1 MEIPRAEHNLR
12 NSVIRLTCSKL
23 KCYTTLIRRDT
34 GSAKRGEPSEA
45 KSGKPINVVH
55 MSSTFVPSLTVEI
68 IFRRIGS
75 HDRYRKRGLQT
86 LFANGRKK
94 NWSRF
99 RVVLTKE
106 MQGGN
111 KNASRQQSDYFTH
124 SSYQEMKGCRRKYK
138 LNIQIH

>member
-1 MEIPRAEHNLR
+1 MLHNAHANR
-12 NSVIRLTCSKL
+12 NI
-23 KCYTTLIRRDT
+23 

-55 MSSTFVPSLTVEI
+55 MSSTFTPSLTAAI

-94 NWSRF
+94 NWSRL

-111 KNASRQQSDYFTH
+111 INVFRPQSD
-124 SSYQEMKGCRRKYK
+124 
-138 LNIQIH
+138 

>member
-1 MEIPRAEHNLR
+1 MLHNAHPKR
-12 NSVIRLTCSKL
+12 NI
-23 KCYTTLIRRDT
+23 

-45 KSGKPINVVH
+45 KSGKLINVVH
-55 MSSTFVPSLTVEI
+55 VSTTVAAPSLTGAT

-75 HDRYRKRGLQT
+75 HDHYRKKGLQT
-86 LFANGRKK
+86 SLTKMDEKK
-94 NWSRF
+94 TGLRF

-111 KNASRQQSDYFTH
+111 INASRQQSDYSTY